1 MRTAVRTFS
10 LLLVCFVLACSDDP
24 VSQHALP
31 TTPGHPDAIA
41 LNREADEAALW
52 LSGELTSPGALY
64 TTIASDLAAI
74 RAQYSTAVPAVAV
87 EFTAWWLP
95 SELIVY
101 VNDDLKQKILTH
113 QATPLDEMNSAMGAA
128 EVDSRRLAVG
138 KNYVF
143 IYFVGRKHPQ
153 RLAEQYMSVAG
164 VTGAYPDGWIGD
176 RPNVYPW
183 YIPDGMSY
191 LVRDAFDDCPAG
203 CIENIFHY
211 FKRVNGQTEY
221 VGSYHLA
228 AQPEPA
234 WWAEAKVPF
243 YVYLGGQD
251 PRTFH

>member
-1 MRTAVRTFS
+1 MYVAMTRARHSLTILASEARPSAFVTELRT
-10 LLLVCFVLACSDDP
+10 DP
-24 VSQHALP
+24 AYAL
-31 TTPGHPDAIA
+31 D
-41 LNREADEAALW
+41 
-52 LSGELTSPGALY
+52 
-64 TTIASDLAAI
+64 
-74 RAQYSTAVPAVAV
+74 
-87 EFTAWWLP
+87 
-95 SELIVY
+95 
-101 VNDDLKQKILTH
+101 
-113 QATPLDEMNSAMGAA
+113 AMGAA